1 MKSEHDLLVW
11 FEICELEASGEY
23 IPVMVDHSDDLP
35 CSGKFLLH
43 QGVQRRIAVTLCHET
58 GSDLIWKDVKEVVI
72 GRVRGH
78 RDHDNYQD
86 QNVLSLNVVSSYYV
100 HKPDDER
107 TFYRFEISWDSSMHN
122 STLLNR
128 VTPSKDWIYITITCY
143 LEIENFVQPACITK
157 DLSLIFYAR
166 DARVTLPRSLRSLI
180 YGGIYRSTDANKV
193 SGVYRL
199 TVKQAAESGASPGAR
214 RRSGRVVDSTS
225 NYVRGEEMLQG
236 WRPRSDSI
244 IFEHQWDLEKL
255 TRLKQ
260 VEKTK
265 HYLLLK
271 NTILVEPNS
280 TSTVTNGESCSS
292 SDSDI
297 KTDDE
302 EDEFDENDEDLAKEK
317 RVFLFFI
324 FKIKLELKFLKHSKL
339 IHSNKPSNNSR
350 VNRKLEEKENS
361 IDSYTDNQKQLLLN
375 CIKLINHGRLIS
387 STQNGTNQSPNMSRS
402 RSVMEIPN
410 INVNKSIKI
419 FYFYFRLI

>member
-1 MKSEHDLLVW
+1 
-11 FEICELEASGEY
+11 
-23 IPVMVDHSDDLP
+23 
-35 CSGKFLLH
+35 
-43 QGVQRRIAVTLCHET
+43 
-58 GSDLIWKDVKEVVI
+58 
-72 GRVRGH
+72 
-78 RDHDNYQD
+78 
-86 QNVLSLNVVSSYYV
+86 
-100 HKPDDER
+100 
-107 TFYRFEISWDSSMHN
+107 
-122 STLLNR
+122 
-128 VTPSKDWIYITITCY
+128 
-143 LEIENFVQPACITK
+143 
-157 DLSLIFYAR
+157 
-166 DARVTLPRSLRSLI
+166 
-180 YGGIYRSTDANKV
+180 
-193 SGVYRL
+193 
-199 TVKQAAESGASPGAR
+199 
-214 RRSGRVVDSTS
+214 VVDSTS

-324 FKIKLELKFLKHSKL
+324 FRIKLELKFLKHSKL
-339 IHSNKPSNNSR
+339 IHSKKPSNNSR